1 MASITGLSIEKKQGY
16 IVIRLPNMSNQDKV
30 LDIEEEIMSSLEEYG
45 SNIVIDLS
53 ECANIYSMLI
63 TLMIHIRKK
72 VVAAGGTVC
81 LVNVSINGQ
90 KQLTLMNLDMIL
102 PIFETEK
109 DIDFN
114 KVKMLSQRDN

>member
-1 MASITGLSIEKKQGY
+1 MSSITGLSIEKKKGY

-30 LDIEEEIMSSLEEYG
+30 LDIEEEIGSGLAEYG
-45 SNIVIDLS
+45 NIIAIDLS

-72 VVAAGGTVC
+72 VVAAGGKLC

-90 KQLTLMNLDMIL
+90 KQLKAMNLDMIL

-109 DIDFN
+109 DIDF
-114 KVKMLSQRDN
+114 K